1 MVISV
6 INTLDTMMLDR
17 ATAITTAGQLVIR
30 HIEQN
35 VNEYM
40 NKVMQTHDKVD
51 YIVASDTDSIY
62 LCLDKLVEKTCQ
74 GKDTEQ
80 ILKFLDKVIEQKIEP
95 FIEKCFNELA
105 DYTNAFQQRMV
116 MKREVIADKAIWT
129 AKKRY
134 MLHVLDEEGI
144 RYTKNLK

>member
-1 MVISV
+1 
-6 INTLDTMMLDR
+6 
-17 ATAITTAGQLVIR
+17 
-30 HIEQN
+30 
-35 VNEYM
+35 M

-105 DYTNAFQQRMV
+105 DYTNAFQQ
-116 MKREVIADKAIWT
+116 EW
-129 AKKRY
+129 
-134 MLHVLDEEGI
+134 L
-144 RYTKNLK
+144 